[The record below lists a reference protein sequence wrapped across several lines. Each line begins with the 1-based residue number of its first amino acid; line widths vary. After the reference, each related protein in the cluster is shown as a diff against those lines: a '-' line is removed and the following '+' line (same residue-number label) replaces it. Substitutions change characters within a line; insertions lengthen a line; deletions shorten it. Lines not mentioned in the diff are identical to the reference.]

1 MVASRSPARTS
12 AEGRRRTRR
21 VPRGAPGKPR
31 GARAQLSVLLG
42 PYLRHGSKTNR
53 KKQYRRLAEAS
64 GSAMAR
70 YRLADIRQLG
80 KRHVLWW
87 DEQLRQRGR
96 TPKTREAYWYAW
108 RVLWQALGRPSEPPR
123 PR

>member
-1 MVASRSPARTS
+1 MVASRLPAPTL
-12 AEGRRRTRR
+12 AKGRRRARR
-21 VPRGAPGKPR
+21 VPRGAPEKPR
-31 GARAQLSVLLG
+31 GARAQLSAVLG
-42 PYLRHGSKTNR
+42 PYLRHGSKHNR
-53 KKQYRRLAEAS
+53 KKQYRRLSEAAN
-64 GSAMAR
+64 SAMAR

-96 TPKTREAYWYAW
+96 SAKTREAYWYAW
-108 RVLWQALGRPSEPPR
+108 RVLWQALGRPSDPPR